1 MTILA
6 VFRSRA
12 QCMDYAGRLY
22 KYGVAAQT
30 VSAPKEA
37 HIGCGL
43 CVKFDSAAIVR
54 AQAVLRLGKYSAFRG
69 FYKMEF
75 RNGRASVSPWQPTYR

>member
-43 CVKFDSAAIVR
+43 CVKFDSKLIVR